1 MSELLADSVGMR
13 LSVEWEGKVGEAE
26 CVEGMPMGTVI
37 AAALEKE
44 LPKEGIVV
52 DCGGNEWRLMKEDYE
67 ALTIKV

>member
-13 LSVEWEGKVGEAE
+13 LSVEWEGKVGETE

-44 LPKEGIVV
+44 LPKE
-52 DCGGNEWRLMKEDYE
+52 
-67 ALTIKV
+67 